1 MKPVNL
7 YFAGAWASKCKK
19 EATLGITNKLVSYMY
34 PEQLES
40 WLAVSGEAP
49 GNIIIDSGAF
59 SAWNKG
65 SEVNLNQ
72 YIEYCKQAIH
82 DAEKLNKKVFIVNL
96 DVIPGK
102 KGETA
107 SLNKIRKEDNLS
119 VIDQAAKEG
128 YRNLLRMK
136 KGGINNTIIHVF
148 HQGETWEH
156 LERMC
161 EKTNYIG
168 ISPAN
173 DMSVQSRKDWMRSV
187 FDYMYYHNINVDTH
201 GFAVWMPSVLKEFPF
216 TSCDAATWRI
226 LAAWGGIYY
235 PVGGYSNPDFSQN
248 PHILHVSSKKS
259 IKGMGIVTDQK
270 MKMLEKDGY
279 TYEALQSWEL
289 RAEINIRY
297 FLGMQKWLNE
307 YRATIEYEPRKS
319 LVGFF

>member
-40 WLAVSGEAP
+40 WLKVSGEAP

-72 YIEYCKQAIH
+72 YIEYCKQAIQ

-107 SLNKIRKEDNLS
+107 SLNKIRKEDNIS
-119 VIDQAAKEG
+119 VIDQAAREG

-136 KGGINNTIIHVF
+136 KGGVNNTVIHVF

-161 EKTNYIG
+161 EKTDYIG
-168 ISPAN
+168 VSPAN
-173 DMSVQSRKDWMRSV
+173 DMSIQSRKDWMRSV
-187 FDYMYYHNINVDTH
+187 FDYMYHHNINVDTH

-235 PVGGYSNPDFSQN
+235 PVGGYSNPDYSQN

-270 MKMLEKDGY
+270 MRMLEKDGY

-289 RAEINIRY
+289 RAEINVRY